1 MTIILT
7 PNDLALSAAPGA
19 AQSANFDWFI
29 SIRHPIFESLLAES
43 YPKRY
48 KKRSAASGAA
58 LRGFQDWANGHNC

>member
-19 AQSANFDWFI
+19 AQSAYFDWLF
-29 SIRHPIFESLLAES
+29 SIRHPISELPLAES

-58 LRGFQDWANGHNC
+58 LRGFQD